1 MQKMRIIKG
10 RTLSVGL
17 LLFMLLGCQAASE
30 ETPTA
35 SPPTVLPTVAEIA
48 QVPTATTAPTST
60 SLPAQPAGPT
70 APPTNTATATQT
82 ATPTN
87 TATPT
92 DTATPTI
99 SPTPSE
105 TPTNTPSP
113 TPPPSPTFETAF
125 PNPMPAMGGSYL
137 GKVRLVSFYGSPLG
151 RGLGILGNQPRADTY
166 LSLRNLAGLYQPLS
180 PDRAMVPTFHMVTT
194 VADAWPGEDG
204 NYSHQ
209 VDYPI
214 IANWVDYAHSKN
226 AAVVIDIQP
235 GLADIMEEV
244 NRVKD
249 LLYYPHAHLAL
260 DPEFIM
266 EPGEVPGRQ
275 LGEITAEEINAVQAV
290 LNDIGA
296 AIGINRVLIIHQ
308 FETEMVLNKP
318 AIQNFPFVELV
329 FDADGYGPPGTKIA
343 DYWQYAGEP
352 GFEYGGLKIFYEW
365 DFPRLLPEEIMS
377 LSPLP
382 SVIIYQ

>member
-1 MQKMRIIKG
+1 MF
-10 RTLSVGL
+10 VGL
-17 LLFMLLGCQAASE
+17 LLLLLMGCQAASE
-30 ETPTA
+30 ETPVPTA
-35 SPPTVLPTVAEIA
+35 LPPTALPTVAEIA
-48 QVPTATTAPTST
+48 QVPTATTAPTNT
-60 SLPAQPAGPT
+60 PLPAQPAGPT
-70 APPTNTATATQT
+70 APPTNTATATNT
-82 ATPTN
+82 ATPTH

-99 SPTPSE
+99 SPTPSD
-105 TPTNTPSP
+105 TPTATASP
-113 TPPPSPTFETAF
+113 TLPPSPTFETAF
-125 PNPMPAMGGSYL
+125 PDPMPAMGGSYL
-137 GKVRLVSFYGSPLG
+137 GKVRLISFYGSPLG

-166 LSLRNLAGLYQPLS
+166 LSLRNLAGLYQPFS
-180 PDRAMVPTFHMVTT
+180 PGRAMVPTFHMVTT
-194 VADAWPGEDG
+194 VADAWPGQDG

-214 IANWVDYAHSKN
+214 IANWVEYAHSKN

-235 GLADIMEEV
+235 AHADLIEEV

-260 DPEFIM
+260 DPEFMM
-266 EPGEVPGRQ
+266 EPGEVPGIQ
-275 LGEITAEEINAVQAV
+275 LGEITAEEINAVQAI

-318 AIQNFPFVELV
+318 AIQNYPFVELV
-329 FDADGYGPPGTKIA
+329 FDADGFGPPGTKLA

-352 GFEYGGLKIFYEW
+352 GFEYGGLKMFYEW
-365 DFPRLLPEEIMS
+365 DSPLLQPNEIMNIT
-377 LSPLP
+377 PLP